1 MDKNVIHSEDEWVL
15 LFSYGEESAMR
26 QLFKLYYPRLYY
38 FAFQI
43 TTHETEAED
52 IAQEALLLLWQ
63 NRLQFAG
70 QTLQNIEAYLFTI
83 ARNRCYNHI
92 RNSNTRQKKLDALSG
107 TFNTTDSRLE
117 TAIIQEDIFNRI
129 YTEIMQLPPQ
139 QAQLLQL
146 VFVDQLSTNEIAQKL
161 QTTPNNIRNQ
171 KARAIGKLKTALLK
185 KGLLQHCIIFL

>member
-1 MDKNVIHSEDEWVL
+1 ML
-15 LFSYGEESAMR
+15 LFSNGEEPAMR

-43 TTHETEAED
+43 TAHETEAQD

-92 RNSNTRQKKLDALSG
+92 RNSSSRQKKLDNLSG
-107 TFNTTDSRLE
+107 TWDLADNRLE

-129 YTEIMQLPPQ
+129 YNEIIQLPPN
-139 QAQLLQL
+139 QARLLQL
-146 VFVDQLSTNEIAQKL
+146 VFVEQLSTNEIAQKL

-171 KARAIGKLKTALLK
+171 KARAIEKLKTVLLK
-185 KGLLQHCIIFL
+185 KGLLQHFIIFL